1 MVHILMNKWGDGVEM
16 PLGVN
21 NDIYHHG
28 FGYPYRTYP
37 PPGSP
42 VPTMGHDGQLYGL
55 QHYQYSTPYYQP
67 QAPNGG
73 PYALNQATA
82 S

>member
-37 PPGSP
+37 PPDSP
-42 VPTMGHDGQLYGL
+42 ILTMGHDGQLYGP
-55 QHYQYSTPYYQP
+55 QHYQYPTPYYQP

-73 PYALNQATA
+73 PNAFNQATA
-82 S
+82 P